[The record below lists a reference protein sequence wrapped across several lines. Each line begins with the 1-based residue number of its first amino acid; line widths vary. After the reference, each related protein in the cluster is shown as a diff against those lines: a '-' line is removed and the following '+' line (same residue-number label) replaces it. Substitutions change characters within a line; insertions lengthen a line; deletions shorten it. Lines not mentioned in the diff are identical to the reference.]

1 MSETPRQPLVPKS
14 AAIIIGGI
22 STALLALAPF
32 LPVVGGIS
40 LGTIASI
47 LAFICAAIAGLALPT
62 LTFKSGKPIIPLKL
76 VPVVAGIVPTLMTI
90 AGSLEGVLSVAAEAL
105 AYVFAFLAG
114 TAAPTPTRKVNPE
127 TKEEVARELAE

>member
-90 AGSLEGVLSVAAEAL
+90 EGSLDGILSVAAEDL
-105 AYVFAFLAG
+105 AYVLAFLAG
-114 TAAPTPTRKVNPE
+114 KGRPKPTRKVQPQ
-127 TKEEVARELAE
+127 TKAPIARAHS